1 MKPIAPVVVAT
12 IFTHYPLIIFREMRF
27 MTCKFFMFMKWF
39 MHDAYSNSLLSV
51 LKYWCVSHLNMM
63 LIIASLRQS
72 VIALIYIYETNWTHV
87 LSWYNSMKALVYDY
101 MSSTSTFRALPAEG
115 SFTPN
120 VKLNKIRVLRNFLIQ
135 ES

>member
-1 MKPIAPVVVAT
+1 
-12 IFTHYPLIIFREMRF
+12 
-27 MTCKFFMFMKWF
+27 
-39 MHDAYSNSLLSV
+39 
-51 LKYWCVSHLNMM
+51 
-63 LIIASLRQS
+63 
-72 VIALIYIYETNWTHV
+72 
-87 LSWYNSMKALVYDY
+87 MKALVYDY